1 MRTPQSKEHEERKMG
16 NKTTLIQKNR
26 KIKWGNKAQY
36 EREQKEIYIIEKQE
50 QKTKSHVFTFMTS
63 VPWVI

>member
-1 MRTPQSKEHEERKMG
+1 M
-16 NKTTLIQKNR
+16 
-26 KIKWGNKAQY
+26 IKWGNKAQY